1 MPIPRTDQ
9 IPRLADY
16 RSAAAQFLYDN
27 RRRAYTHLYAGRY
40 GDAVE
45 GWVAQAAICRS
56 RLKDELFQARLTK
69 ADGAGLRELVLSEFF
84 AILAEDAGTAALGE
98 AVLVRPVS
106 GNMPG
111 GVIQAGQKIFKT
123 ANDQSNPPILGAEYI
138 ITQPAVVQPNA
149 AAVGISVV
157 CSSTGEHGNTPYM
170 DGDLTAAT
178 CETMFDPAFTVYD
191 LLASGGSVGLDDAIV
206 KDIGRHC
213 YLGRQGPNDS
223 AIQAGV
229 LSAGR
234 GVRHAAYFHDP
245 DGHRGVVY
253 VADASW
259 AWSYRLC
266 HLLSQDLRGRDGQRN
281 WLGFG
286 ALVDVLGIQSLR
298 SVVHATVQTRETVDP
313 NELASS
319 VIKACKWYF
328 DVRPG
333 WWTYTNKTLAGA
345 ICNADRRIVGVPTVS
360 LTNPG
365 GTVLAETAARWTP
378 SGSTLLPHYYLA
390 SDGVRLTVQAVS

>member
-27 RRRAYTHLYAGRY
+27 RRRAYSHLYAGRY

-69 ADGAGLRELVLSEFF
+69 ADGDGLRELVLSECF
-84 AILAEDAGTAALGE
+84 AILSADAGTAAIGE

-111 GVIQAGQKIFKT
+111 GVIRVGQKIFKT
-123 ANDQSNPPILGAEYI
+123 ADDQANPPILG
-138 ITQPAVVQPNA
+138 
-149 AAVGISVV
+149 
-157 CSSTGEHGNTPYM
+157 
-170 DGDLTAAT
+170 
-178 CETMFDPAFTVYD
+178 PAFTVYD
-191 LLASGGSVGLDDAIV
+191 IVAGGGSTGLDDSVIR
-206 KDIGRHC
+206 DIGRHC

-223 AIQAGV
+223 AVLAGV

-259 AWSYRLC
+259 AWSAALRS
-266 HLLSQDLRGRDGQRN
+266 LLAQDLRGRDGQRS

-286 ALVDVLGIQSLR
+286 ASVEVLGIQSIR
-298 SVVHATVQTRETVDP
+298 TVVHATVQTRETVDAT
-313 NELASS
+313 ELKAPD
-319 VIKACKWYF
+319 VNACKWYF

-345 ICNADRRIVGVPTVS
+345 ICNADRRIVGVPSVS
-360 LTNPG
+360 LTNPD
-365 GTVLAETAARWTP
+365 GTAVTETAARWVP
-378 SGSTLLPHYYLA
+378 SGDVLLPHYYLA

>member
-56 RLKDELFQARLTK
+56 RLKDELYQSRLTK
-69 ADGAGLRELVLSEFF
+69 ADGEGLRELVLSEYF
-84 AILAEDAGTAALGE
+84 AILASEEGTAAIGD
-98 AVLVRPVS
+98 AVLVRPISV
-106 GNMPG
+106 NMPG
-111 GVIQAGQKIFKT
+111 GVIRAGQKIFKT
-123 ANDQSNPPILGAEYI
+123 ADDQASPPVLGADYTI
-138 ITQPAVVQPNA
+138 VQPVVVQPN
-149 AAVGISVV
+149 VSVAGV
-157 CSSTGEHGNTPYM
+157 KLLCSATGEHGNIPYL
-170 DGDLTAAT
+170 DGDLNAGT
-178 CETMFDPAFTVYD
+178 CETMFDSAFTVYEMY
-191 LLASGGSVGLDDAIV
+191 AGGGAVGLDDQVIQ
-206 KDIGRHC
+206 DIGRHC

-223 AIQAGV
+223 AILAGV
-229 LSAGR
+229 LTAGR

-259 AWSYRLC
+259 GWSTHLC
-266 HLLSQDLRGRDGQRN
+266 QLLGQDLRGRDGQRN

-286 ALVDVLGIQSLR
+286 ALVEVMGIQSIR
-298 SVVHATVQTRETVDP
+298 TVVHATVQTREVVNAT
-313 NELASS
+313 ELTTA
-319 VIKACKWYF
+319 VAKACKWYF
-328 DVRPG
+328 DDRPG

-345 ICNADRRIVGVPTVS
+345 ICNADRRIVGVPTVE
-360 LTNPG
+360 LTSPA
-365 GTVLAETAARWTP
+365 GTAISETSARWVP
-378 SGSTLLPHYYLA
+378 SGSTLLVHYYLV
-390 SDGVRLTVQAVS
+390 SDGVRLTIQTVS

>member
-45 GWVAQAAICRS
+45 GWIAQAAICRS
-56 RLKDELFQARLTK
+56 RLKDEVFQARLTK
-69 ADGAGLRELVLSEFF
+69 AEDAGLRELVLSEYF
-84 AILAEDAGTAALGE
+84 AILSAEEGTAAIGE
-98 AVLVRPVS
+98 AILVRPVS
-106 GNMPG
+106 GTMPG
-111 GVIQAGQKIFKT
+111 GVIRAGQKIFKT
-123 ANDQSNPPILGAEYI
+123 ADDQANPPILGAEYTV
-138 ITQPAVVQPNA
+138 TQPAVVQPNA
-149 AAVGISVV
+149 TGVGLSIV
-157 CSSTGEHGNTPYM
+157 CSATGEHGNTTYL
-170 DGDLTAAT
+170 DSLIAGT
-178 CETMFDPAFTVYD
+178 CEPMFDPALTVYD
-191 LLASGGSVGLDDAIV
+191 ILAGGGSTGLDDSVIR
-206 KDIGRHC
+206 DIGRHC

-223 AIQAGV
+223 AVLAGV

-253 VADASW
+253 VSDASW
-259 AWSYRLC
+259 AWSYALRS
-266 HLLSQDLRGRDGQRN
+266 LLAQDLRGRDGQRS

-286 ALVDVLGIQSLR
+286 ASVEVLGIQSVR
-298 SVVHATVQTRETVDP
+298 TVVHATVQTRETVDST
-313 NELASS
+313 ELMAA

-345 ICNADRRIVGVPTVS
+345 ICNADRRIVGVPSVS
-360 LTNPG
+360 LTTPD
-365 GTVLAETAARWTP
+365 GTAIAETAARWVP
-378 SGSTLLPHYYLA
+378 SGDVLLPHYYLA
-390 SDGVRLTVQAVS
+390 SDAVRLTVQAVS

>member
-27 RRRAYTHLYAGRY
+27 RRRAYSHLYAGRY

-69 ADGAGLRELVLSEFF
+69 ADGDGLRELVLSECF
-84 AILAEDAGTAALGE
+84 AILSADAGTAAIGE

-111 GVIQAGQKIFKT
+111 GVIRVGQKIFKT
-123 ANDQSNPPILGAEYI
+123 ADDQANPPILGAEYT
-138 ITQPAVVQPNA
+138 ITQPAVVPPNSP
-149 AAVGISVV
+149 AVGLSIV
-157 CSSTGEHGNTPYM
+157 CSATGEHGNTPYL
-170 DGDLTAAT
+170 DGLNVGT
-178 CETMFDPAFTVYD
+178 CEPMFDPAFTVYD
-191 LLASGGSVGLDDAIV
+191 IV
-206 KDIGRHC
+206 
-213 YLGRQGPNDS
+213 
-223 AIQAGV
+223 
-229 LSAGR
+229 AGR

-259 AWSYRLC
+259 AWSDALRS
-266 HLLSQDLRGRDGQRN
+266 LLAQDLRGRDGQRS

-286 ALVDVLGIQSLR
+286 GSVEVLGIQSIR
-298 SVVHATVQTRETVDP
+298 TVVHATVQTRETVDAT
-313 NELASS
+313 ELMAA

-328 DVRPG
+328 YVRPG

-345 ICNADRRIVGVPTVS
+345 ICNADRRIVGVPSVS
-360 LTNPG
+360 LTNPD
-365 GTVLAETAARWTP
+365 GTAVTETAARWVP
-378 SGSTLLPHYYLA
+378 SGDVLLPHYYLA

>member
-56 RLKDELFQARLTK
+56 RLKDEVFQARLTK
-69 ADGAGLRELVLSEFF
+69 ADDAGLRELVLSEYL
-84 AILAEDAGTAALGE
+84 AILSSEEGTAAIGE
-98 AVLVRPVS
+98 AILVRPVS

-111 GVIQAGQKIFKT
+111 GVIRAGQKIFKT
-123 ANDQSNPPILGAEYI
+123 ADDQANPPILGAEYT
-138 ITQPAVVQPNA
+138 ITQPVVLQPNA
-149 AAVGISVV
+149 ASVYVSIV
-157 CSSTGEHGNTPYM
+157 CSATGEHGNTPYLE
-170 DGDLTAAT
+170 GLNAGT
-178 CETMFDPAFTVYD
+178 CEPMFDPAITVYD
-191 LLASGGSVGLDDAIV
+191 VLAGGGSTGLDDAV
-206 KDIGRHC
+206 VREIGRHC

-223 AIQAGV
+223 AILAAV
-229 LSAGR
+229 YSAGR

-259 AWSYRLC
+259 AWSFGLRS
-266 HLLSQDLRGRDGQRN
+266 LLAQDIRGRDGQRN

-286 ALVDVLGIQSLR
+286 ARVDVSGVQSIR
-298 SVVHATVQTRETVDP
+298 SVVHATVQTRETVEAT
-313 NELASS
+313 ELTDA
-319 VIKACKWYF
+319 VTKACRWYF

-333 WWTYTNKTLAGA
+333 WWTYTQKTLAGA
-345 ICNADRRIVGVPTVS
+345 ICNADRRIVGVPSVS
-360 LTNPG
+360 LTNPA
-365 GTVLAETAARWTP
+365 GTAIAETAARWVP
-378 SGSTLLPHYYLA
+378 SGDVLLPHYYLA
-390 SDGVRLTVQAVS
+390 SDAVRLTVQAVS